1 MEWMTARE
9 GTIASRRTAAR
20 LCTVLGVAALVAAVV
35 LALVPGSP
43 SCRRPASCGSLLAP
57 MYPPGE
63 GVGCAA
69 AQVAW
74 FPVVAAAALA
84 GLLLLGAGAAVVP
97 SRRTRRR
104 R

>member
-35 LALVPGSP
+35 LALVPGS
-43 SCRRPASCGSLLAP
+43 PASCGSLLAP

>member
-35 LALVPGSP
+35 LALVPGS
-43 SCRRPASCGSLLAP
+43 PASCGSLLAP

-84 GLLLLGAGAAVVP
+84 GLLLLGTGAAVVP

>member
-1 MEWMTARE
+1 MEGMTARE

-20 LCTVLGVAALVAAVV
+20 LCSVLGVAALAAALV
-35 LALVPGSP
+35 LALLPGS
-43 SCRRPASCGSLLAP
+43 PASCGSLLAP

-63 GVGCAA
+63 GVACAA
-69 AQVAW
+69 AQVGW
-74 FPVVAAAALA
+74 FPATVAAALA

>member
-1 MEWMTARE
+1 MEGMTARE

-20 LCTVLGVAALVAAVV
+20 LCTVLGVVALVAAVV
-35 LALVPGSP
+35 LALVPGS
-43 SCRRPASCGSLLAP
+43 PASCGSLLAP

-84 GLLLLGAGAAVVP
+84 GLLLLGTGAAVVP